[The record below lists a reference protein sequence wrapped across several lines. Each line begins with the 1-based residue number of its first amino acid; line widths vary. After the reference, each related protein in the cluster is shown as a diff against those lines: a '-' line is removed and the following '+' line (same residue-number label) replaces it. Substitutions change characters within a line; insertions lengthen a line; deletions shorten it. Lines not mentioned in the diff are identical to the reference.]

1 MSTLSDQALRPG
13 VRYAEPDTVAEEG
26 VVVASTTT
34 PVAGR
39 SRGRRVARTTLSGLS
54 TAVVVLLVTSFLTFL
69 LGYFAKQ
76 KPAEILLGETATR
89 EEVRQLNHQLG
100 LDRPLLVRYFRWLG
114 DAIHGDLGTSW
125 FTKIPVR
132 QSIAERFPVSLSI
145 AVFALLIALVLGG
158 TFGILAA
165 VRQGGLIDRVVTIVS
180 AGIATLPPFVV
191 AIALIVVFGV
201 VWPIFPTGGYVEPST
216 SVPQWIVHMTLPAV
230 ALGLDAAADIARQ
243 LRTGLVGTLGE
254 NYVIGARLRG
264 LSPTRILFV
273 HALRNGSGPAVAT
286 LAIQVPR
293 LIGGAVIA
301 EAIFALPGLGQFA
314 RDGASR
320 GDVPV
325 VIGALMVTVLIVLA
339 ASLVVNVLLTTLR
352 PEARR

>member
-125 FTKIPVR
+125 FTQIPVR
-132 QSIAERFPVSLSI
+132 QSMQRFPVSLSI

-180 AGIATLPPFVV
+180 AGIATLPPS
-191 AIALIVVFGV
+191 
-201 VWPIFPTGGYVEPST
+201 WSPS
-216 SVPQWIVHMTLPAV
+216 
-230 ALGLDAAADIARQ
+230 G
-243 LRTGLVGTLGE
+243 
-254 NYVIGARLRG
+254 
-264 LSPTRILFV
+264 
-273 HALRNGSGPAVAT
+273 
-286 LAIQVPR
+286 
-293 LIGGAVIA
+293 
-301 EAIFALPGLGQFA
+301 
-314 RDGASR
+314 
-320 GDVPV
+320 
-325 VIGALMVTVLIVLA
+325 
-339 ASLVVNVLLTTLR
+339 
-352 PEARR
+352 